1 MQVPSW
7 CSSGTGFQEYLSS
20 FEFIKAFGC
29 TASELGGGFATVMT
43 LVMGGVSL
51 ALYIRTGSVA
61 LPTVLVLLTGGVV
74 LSTLA
79 APAVGIAALLILVF
93 GAGIMT
99 YAYWRFAR

>member
-7 CSSGTGFQEYLSS
+7 CTSGTGFQEYLSS

-29 TASELGGGFATVMT
+29 TASDLGGGFATVAT
-43 LVMGGVSL
+43 LVFGGI
-51 ALYIRTGSVA
+51 ALGVYVRTGSFA
-61 LPTVLVLLTGGVV
+61 MPAVLVLLTGGVV

-79 APAVGIAALLILVF
+79 APAVGIATLLILVF

>member
-7 CSSGTGFQEYLSS
+7 CSAGSGFQDYLGS

-29 TASELGGGFATVMT
+29 TASDLGGGFATVST
-43 LVMGGVSL
+43 LVMAAVVLSI
-51 ALYIRTGSVA
+51 YIRTGSVA
-61 LPTVLVLLTGGVV
+61 LPAVLVLLTGGVV

-79 APAVGIAALLILVF
+79 APAIGIAALLILVF

-99 YAYWRFAR
+99 FAYWRYAR

>member
-7 CSSGTGFQEYLSS
+7 CSAGTGFQEYLSS